1 MAPIVLRD
9 VASEAG
15 LIKLLEP
22 FWQNNKELSLSAVL
36 DEIERL
42 WFYRVTGGRGLPA
55 RDTSP
60 MCMPVGITVARRG
73 SGEYHP

>member
-1 MAPIVLRD
+1 MAPVVLRD

-22 FWQNNKELSLSAVL
+22 FWQNNKELSIRAVL

-42 WFYRVTGGRGLPA
+42 WFYRVTGGQGSPA
-55 RDTSP
+55 RGTSP
-60 MCMPVGITVARRG
+60 RCMPVGITASVG
-73 SGEYHP
+73 FK